1 MFELYVSRDHLRPT
15 QYDAG
20 SLLCIQLASENL
32 AELVE
37 ILEVFPASKKLPNW
51 LIGTP
56 TLHDSTSGE
65 VLTGYQAIRFLQQL
79 TIEVA
84 ENRGETRAT
93 TQKKRVS
100 GETGGGALLQKKT
113 PSVQGGGAQYDVED
127 EGGVDTDHLWETCI
141 EECGE
146 GEEIEEGMGGRK
158 LKGDDLS
165 KAIQERQVHSH
176 TPHNPG
182 SGGEAQPPP
191 PPPLDG

>member
-79 TIEVA
+79 TIEAA

-100 GETGGGALLQKKT
+100 DKMGGVALLQKKT
-113 PSVQGGGAQYDVED
+113 PSVQGAGGGL
-127 EGGVDTDHLWETCI
+127 GGLLGAI
-141 EECGE
+141 NAGNF
-146 GEEIEEGMGGRK
+146 K
-158 LKGDDLS
+158 LKK
-165 KAIQERQVHSH
+165 KAEQKQIAEKEVSWQDNQYARAFARYDSRFLL
-176 TPHNPG
+176 
-182 SGGEAQPPP
+182 
-191 PPPLDG
+191 PLCRTLPLLRRRFRMSPCL